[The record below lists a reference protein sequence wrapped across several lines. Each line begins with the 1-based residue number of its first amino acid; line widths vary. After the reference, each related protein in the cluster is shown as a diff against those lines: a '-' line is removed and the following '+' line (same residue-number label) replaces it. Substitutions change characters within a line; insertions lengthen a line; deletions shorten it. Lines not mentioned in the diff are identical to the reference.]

1 MGENKYLDHVPEI
14 ALILVVVVLVLG
26 VHDVMHGDE
35 VLVLR
40 QDPRTRPAEL
50 LHVPAHAQHEA
61 DVHTERTDIR
71 ARLAVDSKDAEVAL
85 LVELEEFVG
94 VDGAHAE
101 LPLHRRD
108 QRRPLEE
115 RARQR
120 LQGADERPFAFDG
133 IVQPH
138 DRNVLLAGALLGLDE
153 AGGAVDTHDQTPRH
167 LRVQSARVARLLHT
181 ENPTDPGD
189 HLVRRWV
196 RRLVE
201 IDASVL
207 EVLEERALEGRVA
220 RWDRAVVPGAH
231 VELVVVLEQQRPLRR
246 VEWWRRLRGLDE
258 EVGGG
263 LCLCRGAGLALVLL
277 WRLLLL
283 GLLGGAHP
291 GLRA

>member
-1 MGENKYLDHVPEI
+1 VGENKYLDHVPEI

-71 ARLAVDSKDAEVAL
+71 SRLAVDSKDAEVAL

-153 AGGAVDTHDQTPRH
+153 AGGAVDTHDQTPR
-167 LRVQSARVARLLHT
+167 
-181 ENPTDPGD
+181 
-189 HLVRRWV
+189 
-196 RRLVE
+196 
-201 IDASVL
+201 
-207 EVLEERALEGRVA
+207 
-220 RWDRAVVPGAH
+220 
-231 VELVVVLEQQRPLRR
+231 
-246 VEWWRRLRGLDE
+246 
-258 EVGGG
+258 
-263 LCLCRGAGLALVLL
+263 
-277 WRLLLL
+277 
-283 GLLGGAHP
+283 
-291 GLRA
+291 